1 MTIGATIGFASVDVN
16 PAGIEV
22 QAYENPPGA
31 GAPNWILSPTH
42 IVSSLPVSTTGKGFT
57 VTITE
62 SSAVS
67 PLVSVTV
74 TVYSVVTDGLTFGFE
89 LFGLLILGSF
99 GTEAHS

>member
-1 MTIGATIGFASVDVN
+1 MVPAS
-16 PAGIEV
+16 A
-22 QAYENPPGA
+22 
-31 GAPNWILSPTH
+31 
-42 IVSSLPVSTTGKGFT
+42 TGKGFT

-99 GTEAHS
+99 GTEAH